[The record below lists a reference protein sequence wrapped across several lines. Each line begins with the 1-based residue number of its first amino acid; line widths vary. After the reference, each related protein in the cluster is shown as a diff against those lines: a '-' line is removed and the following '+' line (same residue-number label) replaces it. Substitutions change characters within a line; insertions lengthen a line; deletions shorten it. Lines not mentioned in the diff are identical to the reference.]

1 MSTATLAHLDDHRD
15 ESPAIVEMRTTF
27 AKMHQL
33 SRSEAPPS
41 VACRRAWLDALER
54 VIRAHTED
62 IVAAIQADFGTRS
75 RHETLLAD
83 LFPTLAGLK
92 HARQHLARW
101 ARPRTMPVHWAFQ
114 PGSNKVHP
122 QPLGVVAILAPWN
135 YPVQLALAPLVCALA
150 AGNRVIIKPSEF
162 TPQTSELLARMI
174 REVFA
179 PDQVQVVQGGPEVA
193 EALCRL
199 PLDHI
204 VFTGSTRVGHAVMRA
219 AAENLV
225 PVTLELGGKSPV
237 IVHGSYPL
245 EKAAERILV
254 GKLLNAGQT
263 CIAPDYVL
271 VPRGQTQA
279 FVQACQAVIARLR
292 PTLAQS
298 PDYCA
303 VINDRQ
309 FERLQG
315 YLAEAKA
322 GGAQLVEVN
331 PAGETF
337 EPAARKLVPTLV
349 IGANDTMAVLQDEIF
364 GPILPLVEY
373 DSLDSAIAYV
383 NARPRPLALYYFDR
397 DSGRIGTVV
406 ERTTSGGVTVNDT
419 ILHIAQ
425 EELPFGGVGPAG
437 MGAYHGKVGFDTL
450 SHCKGVFY
458 QSRMNAAGMT
468 NPPYGKPIERLLKV
482 LIGI

>member
-1 MSTATLAHLDDHRD
+1 M
-15 ESPAIVEMRTTF
+15 
-27 AKMHQL
+27 
-33 SRSEAPPS
+33 
-41 VACRRAWLDALER
+41 
-54 VIRAHTED
+54 
-62 IVAAIQADFGTRS
+62 
-75 RHETLLAD
+75 
-83 LFPTLAGLK
+83 
-92 HARQHLARW
+92 
-101 ARPRTMPVHWAFQ
+101 
-114 PGSNKVHP
+114 
-122 QPLGVVAILAPWN
+122 
-135 YPVQLALAPLVCALA
+135 
-150 AGNRVIIKPSEF
+150 
-162 TPQTSELLARMI
+162 
-174 REVFA
+174 
-179 PDQVQVVQGGPEVA
+179 
-193 EALCRL
+193 
-199 PLDHI
+199 
-204 VFTGSTRVGHAVMRA
+204 
-219 AAENLV
+219 
-225 PVTLELGGKSPV
+225 
-237 IVHGSYPL
+237 
-245 EKAAERILV
+245 

-322 GGAQLVEVN
+322 GGAQLVELN